1 MESRHVE
8 HLIIGFG
15 KAGKTLAARIAKEG
29 GHVTLVERD
38 RNMYGGTCIN
48 IGCLPSKSLILDAYA
63 AGRQGAEPRQ
73 AFAEAMAAKT
83 ALASKLRAANYRKL
97 DVLDGVTVLDGTARF
112 TGAHTVLVD
121 GADGVQTVLEA
132 DRIYI
137 DTGAKP
143 RIPDVEGIR
152 TTPGVY
158 DSTAACIPQTRGDSG
173 RRVHWSGI
181 RVDACRLRFR
191 GACAPAQ
198 QSRTAT

>member
-1 MESRHVE
+1 MSRWSSV
-8 HLIIGFG
+8 I
-15 KAGKTLAARIAKEG
+15 ATCTAAR
-29 GHVTLVERD
+29 
-38 RNMYGGTCIN
+38 IN

-63 AGRQGAEPRQ
+63 ADRHGAEPRQ

-83 ALASKLRAANYRKL
+83 ALTSKLRAANYRKL
-97 DVLDGVTVLDGTARF
+97 DVLDGVAVLDGTARF

-143 RIPDVEGIR
+143 RIPDIEGIR

-158 DSTAACIPQTRGDSG
+158 DSTGMLSLPAFPK
-173 RRVHWSGI
+173 RVVILGAGFIGPI

-198 QSRTAT
+198 RSRAAT